1 MEQLYTV
8 EQVRNAERPL
18 LDAEAEPDELM
29 REAAAAV
36 AATARDMLTDLVGE
50 HAGRVI
56 LLVGSG
62 GNGGDALYAGAR
74 LQLDG
79 HRVTAVLLGSHP
91 HERALRA
98 LRDAGGVVLDP
109 ADPARDAD
117 RSPALQADLAV
128 DGITGIG
135 GRPGLR
141 PDAAAVVADLEANRV
156 PVLSVDVPS
165 GIAADTGERLGADPD
180 TGAPRHVT
188 ATVTVTFGGLRRVH
202 ALTPACGEVLLA
214 DIGLGGR
221 MLSGIL
227 AEQPISDDEF
237 LTRAIDRPGFRWSAS
252 NPARPVSAH
261 RLLEPV
267 EPGAGD
273 DKYTGGVTGVAAG
286 SATFPGAGVLATEG
300 ALRATSAMVRYAG
313 GCREEVVRAHPE
325 VVAGDT
331 VGAAGRVQSWV
342 VGPGR
347 GTGPEARAELA
358 ELLAH
363 PEPLVIDADALTV
376 LAGDDALRR
385 DVAKHGKC
393 LLTPHAGEFA
403 RIGGETGPDRVTAAR
418 ALAREL
424 NATVLLKGRLT
435 VVASAELATVVDSG
449 HSWAATPGSGDVLSG
464 LCGAWL
470 ARGGQVH
477 AAAVTA
483 AALHARAAWLAAQTP
498 YGPAP
503 IVASN
508 IAAALPWAT
517 AEMERAH

>member
-8 EQVRNAERPL
+8 EQVRTAERPL
-18 LDAEAEPDELM
+18 LDAQTEPDELM

-36 AATARDMLTDLVGE
+36 AATAHDMLTGLVGE
-50 HAGRVI
+50 RAGRVV

-74 LQLDG
+74 LRLDG
-79 HRVTAVLLGSHP
+79 HRVAAVLLGAHP
-91 HERALRA
+91 HERALQA
-98 LRDAGGVVLDP
+98 LRDAGGEVLEHPGDDTAHSPVLDV
-109 ADPARDAD
+109 
-117 RSPALQADLAV
+117 DLAV

-141 PDAAAVVADLEANRV
+141 PDAAAVVAGLAANRV
-156 PVLSVDVPS
+156 PVISVDVPS
-165 GIAADTGERLGADPD
+165 GIAADTAERLEADLE

-202 ALTPACGEVLLA
+202 ALTSACGEVLLA

-221 MLSGIL
+221 MLSGTL

-237 LTRAIDRPGFRWSAS
+237 LTRAVDRPTFQWSAS
-252 NPARPVSAH
+252 NPARPVAAH
-261 RLLEPV
+261 RLLDAV

-273 DKYTGGVTGVAAG
+273 DKYTGGVTGIAAG
-286 SATFPGAGVLATEG
+286 SAKYPGAGVLATEG
-300 ALRATSAMVRYAG
+300 ALRATPAMVRYAG
-313 GCREEVVRAHPE
+313 SCRGEVVRAHPE
-325 VVAGDT
+325 VVTSDT
-331 VGAAGRVQSWV
+331 VAAAGRVQSWV

-347 GTGPEARAELA
+347 GTDETARAELA
-358 ELLAH
+358 GLLAR

-376 LAGDDALRR
+376 LAGDDALKR
-385 DVAKHGKC
+385 DVVKHGNC

-403 RIGGETGPDRVTAAR
+403 RIGGAAGPDRITAAR
-418 ALAREL
+418 DLAREL

-435 VVASAELATVVDSG
+435 VVASAELVTVVGSG

-498 YGPAP
+498 FGPGP
-503 IVASN
+503 IVASD
-508 IAAALPWAT
+508 IAAALPWAA
-517 AEMERAH
+517 AEMANNH